1 MPGYDPR
8 DDNEPRRSGPPA
20 HASLGYGRSPQQDGP
35 RQRRGTPLAD
45 LDPALTDV
53 SRKVIGASIEVHKA
67 IGPGFPEDVYLAALC
82 AELDTLGV
90 KYQARA
96 AFDVKYR
103 GKAVGQFKVDLYVD
117 DRFFV
122 DVCAEH
128 REIGSVERAALRAQ
142 LRAKDLELGLII
154 NFAEMRLKDG
164 LIRVLNPDKLNAM
177 KGPGSPADAEH
188 SAFDP
193 DSVRNA

>member
-1 MPGYDPR
+1 MPGYDPATFR
-8 DDNEPRRSGPPA
+8 EDHDQRRSPA
-20 HASLGYGRSPQQDGP
+20 PGGGRSGFGPGDGS
-35 RQRRGTPLAD
+35 RQRRGTPLSD

-53 SRKVIGASIEVHKA
+53 SRKVIGASIDVHKA

-82 AELDTLGV
+82 AELDAQGV
-90 KYQARA
+90 RYKARA
-96 AFDVKYR
+96 SFDVKYKD
-103 GKAVGQFKVDLYVD
+103 KAVGSFTVDLYVD

-154 NFAEMRLKDG
+154 NFAEVRLKDG
-164 LIRVLNPDKLNAM
+164 LVRVLNPDKLNAM
-177 KGPGSPADAEH
+177 RGAAGGEGSGAY
-188 SAFDP
+188 DP
-193 DSVRNA
+193 DSDRG

>member
-8 DDNEPRRSGPPA
+8 DDHEPRRSGPPA
-20 HASLGYGRSPQQDGP
+20 HGRGPQPDGP
-35 RQRRGTPLAD
+35 RQRRGTPLSE

-67 IGPGFPEDVYLAALC
+67 IGPGFPEEVYLAALC

-96 AFDVKYR
+96 TFDVKYR

-177 KGPGSPADAEH
+177 KGPGAADDTEH
-188 SAFDP
+188 GAFDP